1 MICYVEVPF
10 KAGLTVYRNL
20 FLDHIQ
26 TLFYTHGKRARVAQ
40 CVFFPFIFLIKPQFS
55 KNYSVVIS

>member
-40 CVFFPFIFLIKPQFS
+40 
-55 KNYSVVIS
+55 